1 MQETL
6 NPYIMVFNPLKPFV
20 TPYLLTDT
28 DIAVF
33 NKLPDVL
40 PGGLVSAVM
49 ISDSEI
55 YREDDD
61 VVYIDEDSAVD
72 PDSPYAV
79 AEAAFARFCDDNG
92 LKPTVLRC
100 ANPVG
105 TGMDGLPMRLV
116 RGIARGTLMHV
127 RGCEGAVSVMHVRDL
142 PRLVKLSADS
152 GLTFNV
158 TDGTETSVDALID
171 ALAVRVSDKH
181 VFTVGKKLGK
191 LIYSRSCRAM
201 LSQRRLYNDSRLQR
215 LLADAGAAPMTCV
228 TDYLTNHTYTDEDL

>member
-6 NPYIMVFNPLKPFV
+6 NPYILVFNPLKPFV
-20 TPYLLTDT
+20 TPYLLQDT

-33 NKLPDVL
+33 NMLPDAL

-49 ISDSEI
+49 ISATDV
-55 YREDDD
+55 YRKDDG
-61 VVYIDEDSAVD
+61 VVWVDEDSAVD
-72 PDSPYAV
+72 PDNPYAV
-79 AEAAFARFCDDNG
+79 AEASFVRFCDDNG
-92 LKPTVLRC
+92 LKPAVLRC

-142 PRLVKLSADS
+142 PRLVKLSAGS
-152 GLTFNV
+152 GLTVNV

-171 ALAVRVSDKH
+171 ALAVRVSNKH
-181 VFTVGKKLGK
+181 VFTVGKKLGRV
-191 LIYSRSCRAM
+191 IYSRSYRAM
-201 LSQRRLYNDSRLQR
+201 LSQRRLYSDSRLQR
-215 LLADAGAAPMTCV
+215 LLADAGAAPLTCV
-228 TDYLTNHTYTDEDL
+228 TDYLTNHTYTDEDI